1 MKPREHDIM
10 RSVEDHYWWYRAL
23 RQHVVHS
30 IPPISPKFSLLDA
43 GCGTGGMLAALREKF
58 PEAELAGI
66 DASEHG
72 VKHTAERGLG
82 AQLLT
87 ASVHELPFPAA
98 SFDFVLS
105 LDVWSHAE
113 VDDALAAH
121 ETLRVLRPGGRLIL
135 NLAAF
140 DFLKGAHDYATDV
153 DRRYTRPQV
162 RALLEGAGLEIERL
176 TYWNAMM
183 MPPIT
188 LVRWLSRMHL
198 ARAPDEAPSDFHPLP
213 SFLNRTLRRVAALEL
228 SASRHLS
235 LPFGTSVFAIARKH
249 G

>member
-1 MKPREHDIM
+1 MKPGEHDIM
-10 RSVEDHYWWYRAL
+10 RAVEDHYWWYRAL

-30 IPPISPKFSLLDA
+30 IQASSRKFSLLDA
-43 GCGTGGMLAALREKF
+43 GCGTGGMLAALRERF
-58 PEAELAGI
+58 GEAELAGI
-66 DASEHG
+66 DASEQG
-72 VKHTAERGLG
+72 VRHTIERGLG
-82 AQLLT
+82 AQVEL
-87 ASVHELPFPAA
+87 ASVHELPFPAE

-113 VDDALAAH
+113 VDDTRAAR
-121 ETLRVLRPGGRLIL
+121 ETLRVLRPDGRLIL

-140 DFLKGAHDYATDV
+140 DFLKGAHDYATEV

-162 RALLEGAGLEIERL
+162 RTVLEGAGFQIERL

-183 MPPIT
+183 MPPIA
-188 LVRWLSRMHL
+188 LLRWLSRMHV
-198 ARAPDEAPSDFHPLP
+198 ARAPEEAPSDFRPLP
-213 SFLNRTLRRVAALEL
+213 SFVNGTLKRVAALEL

-235 LPFGTSVFAIARKH
+235 LPFGTSVFAIAQKH